1 MVSDPGVPRIVWAG
15 PTSVRVFRG
24 SGVALNGFRYA
35 GAYSRHDGPIVP
47 WSRLDTNVF
56 EYSANLAG
64 YSDPALTSAQPALW
78 VALFAARAAG
88 AEGAELRFA
97 PFLEVAAYDNATGVT
112 QIAAYSG
119 ALDAAFFRD
128 AEALIVTRNRVH
140 VFETVRVRDNT
151 ATSVT
156 LPAGLQLVEGDRLL
170 LAPGAAVD
178 FKYMHS
184 LLLDLSPTVGRGF
197 EWRNFLQLGRSTSS
211 YHGSVCGDFTST
223 TWTSCSLRGVVAPLA
238 TGAIVSG
245 QAFNPGT
252 TATGSVLRLSHDSA
266 NHVIAS
272 FGLDRSAVA
281 GSGASSTTVI
291 PIDAAQQTWGAV
303 SASGITGRLTLYG
316 WSEE

>member
-1 MVSDPGVPRIVWAG
+1 MDPGVPRIVWAG

-24 SGVALNGFRYA
+24 SGIALNGFRYA

-47 WSRLDTNVF
+47 WSRRETHVF

-64 YSDPALTSAQPALW
+64 YSDPALTTTRPSLW

-88 AEGAELRFA
+88 AAGAELRFS
-97 PFLEVAAYDNATGVT
+97 PFLEIEAYDNATGVA
-112 QIAAYSG
+112 QIAAYAG
-119 ALDAAFFRD
+119 ALEAQFFRD
-128 AEALIVTRNRVH
+128 AEALIVTRNHTH
-140 VFETVRVRDNT
+140 VFETVRVRDNS

-156 LPAGLQLVEGDRLL
+156 LPEGLQLLAGDRLL

-178 FKYMHS
+178 FKYMHT
-184 LLLDLSPTVGRGF
+184 LLLDRSPTVGRGF
-197 EWRNFLQLGRSTSS
+197 EWRNFLQLGRRTSS

-223 TWTSCSLRGVVAPLA
+223 AWASCSLRGVVAPLA

-252 TATGSVLRLSHDSA
+252 TATGPVLRLSHDSA

-281 GSGASSTTVI
+281 GSGASSTTVVA
-291 PIDAAQQTWGAV
+291 IDAAQQTWGAV
-303 SASGITGRLTLYG
+303 SAPGITGRLTLFG